1 MASTSAGASG
11 MNAYEILGVQSAA
24 TTDEIK
30 RAYKKLALQLHPDK
44 VSRTTKTDAERDEA
58 RVRFRNVANAYEVL
72 KDEGSRAAYDQKC
85 ELNGAKRDDV
95 LVNVSFKESVTGTT
109 KLAMIPFKLLC
120 SSCQGVGM
128 ACLKCEGC
136 ANRGGTAVGSQG
148 TCGTCDGRGFGK
160 PETCRKCG
168 GDGVKD
174 DFFHGRVHVP
184 AGVLD
189 GSRLPISGR
198 TQHVR
203 VRILPSKVF
212 SRDGLNVT
220 STLRLSAK
228 DALEGG
234 FFEVETVHGVET
246 MYFDEETK
254 SGDTKALD
262 GKGIK
267 DGKKIGNHIVRVEVE
282 REQTPEAVEA
292 DEDVEEAEEPEASEA
307 DEPATKKQKESIED
321 QEEVIDLERLLA
333 EKKAKLLAQL
343 NAQS

>member
-1 MASTSAGASG
+1 M
-11 MNAYEILGVQSAA
+11 
-24 TTDEIK
+24 
-30 RAYKKLALQLHPDK
+30 
-44 VSRTTKTDAERDEA
+44 
-58 RVRFRNVANAYEVL
+58 
-72 KDEGSRAAYDQKC
+72 
-85 ELNGAKRDDV
+85 
-95 LVNVSFKESVTGTT
+95 
-109 KLAMIPFKLLC
+109 
-120 SSCQGVGM
+120 
-128 ACLKCEGC
+128 
-136 ANRGGTAVGSQG
+136 
-148 TCGTCDGRGFGK
+148 
-160 PETCRKCG
+160 
-168 GDGVKD
+168 
-174 DFFHGRVHVP
+174 
-184 AGVLD
+184 
-189 GSRLPISGR
+189 
-198 TQHVR
+198 
-203 VRILPSKVF
+203 F

-254 SGDTKALD
+254 SGDTKTLD

-282 REQTPEAVEA
+282 REQTPEAVES